1 MPAGT
6 DTPFIQLGKTDL
18 RVSRLGLGAWAW
30 GDRLVWSYGRT
41 HNRQDVMQAF
51 DSSLAAGVNFID
63 TAESYGS
70 GHSERIIGEFLP
82 AADSNI
88 VLATKFM
95 PFPWRLRKMSMRNAL
110 EASLS
115 RLRLS
120 SVDLYQVHFPLP
132 PVSIETWADALADL
146 VLAGLAR
153 AVGVSNFDE
162 MQMRRAFTTL
172 AKRGIPLASN
182 QVEYSLLKRSIERN
196 GLLKACQELGIALIS
211 YSPLAKGALTGKYTF
226 EKPMPGIRSRLYP
239 RGTLIKIHSLIRLMR
254 EIGLEHG
261 GKTPAQVAL
270 NWCICKE
277 TIPIPGAK
285 NLAQAEENSGGMG
298 WSLSEREVEALDK
311 ASEALS

>member
-6 DTPFIQLGKTDL
+6 DTQFIQLGKTSL
-18 RVSRLGLGAWAW
+18 RVSRLGLGAWSW

-41 HNRQDVMQAF
+41 HSRRDVQEAF
-51 DSSLAAGVNFID
+51 NSSLKAGVNFID

-70 GHSERIIGEFLP
+70 GHSERLIGELHSK
-82 AADSNI
+82 AGTDI

-95 PFPWRLRKMSMRNAL
+95 PFPWRLRKKSMRNAL
-110 EASLS
+110 EASLE
-115 RLRLS
+115 RLRIPH
-120 SVDLYQVHFPLP
+120 VDLYQVHFPLP

-146 VLAGLAR
+146 VASGLVK

-182 QVEYSLLKRSIERN
+182 QVEYSLLKRSIEKN
-196 GLLKACQELGIALIS
+196 GVLKTCQELGIALIS
-211 YSPLAKGALTGKYTF
+211 YSPLAKGALTGKYTI

-239 RGTLIKIHSLIRLMR
+239 RTTLGKIHSLIRLLR
-254 EIGLEHG
+254 EIGYEHG

-270 NWCICKE
+270 NWCICKG

-285 NLAQAEENSGGMG
+285 NQAQSEENCGGMS
-298 WSLSEREVEALDK
+298 WSLSEKDVAALDK